1 MSTSAVMSLSEGAP
15 VSALSSAALLSFV
28 LLTTPLDA
36 GAHAPLPTCTSGTRQ
51 VELMAGQPD
60 VKHEVCIRPG
70 RSTSFFFN
78 AKLARVELPEPE
90 RFRVIK
96 DETGFT
102 LMATQALPAG
112 ERVPVTVSF
121 QEGTPASATFTLV
134 VHPSEVEHEVLVMRR
149 ERTVASYR
157 EGEQRALEEAR
168 QCRWENARLQVEC
181 TAQVG
186 LTTLLSLKIM
196 GEKGVPSK
204 SLEDEVSACPGN
216 TLTPV
221 KAHSYR
227 SDTGH
232 TTEDGRKRVRLAVVQ
247 ELRNTGDTPWTLAE
261 AVLVGPRGEEWKAL
275 AVWPLKPIP
284 PGQSGHVVVEVEV
297 PEAQAHST
305 FTLKLWS
312 QEGGARGELFDGVT
326 FP

>member
-1 MSTSAVMSLSEGAP
+1 MF
-15 VSALSSAALLSFV
+15 ALSSAALLPFV

-36 GAHAPLPTCTSGTRQ
+36 GARAPLPTCASGTRQ
-51 VELMAGQPD
+51 VELMAGRPD

-90 RFRVIK
+90 LFRLIK
-96 DETGFT
+96 DEAGFT
-102 LMATQALPAG
+102 LMATQALPDG
-112 ERVPVTVSF
+112 ERVPVTVYF
-121 QEGTPASATFTLV
+121 QEGTPVSATFVLV
-134 VHPSEVEHEVLVMRR
+134 VHPSEVEHEVLVTRQ

-157 EGEQRALEEAR
+157 EGEQQALEEAR

-186 LTTLLSLKIM
+186 LTTLLSLKLM
-196 GEKGVPSK
+196 GETGVPSK
-204 SLEDEVSACPGN
+204 DIKRSLFVRPGN
-216 TLTPV
+216 TLTHN

-227 SDTGH
+227 SDTGR
-232 TTEDGRKRVRLAVVQ
+232 TTEDGRTLVRLAVVQ
-247 ELRNTGDTPWTLAE
+247 ELRNTADTPWTLAG

-275 AVWPLKPIP
+275 AVWPLEPIA
-284 PGQSGHVVVEVEV
+284 PGKKQRVVVEVEV
-297 PEAQAHST
+297 PEEEARGT

-312 QEGGARGELFDGVT
+312 QEEGRARDECFEGVT

>member
-1 MSTSAVMSLSEGAP
+1 M
-15 VSALSSAALLSFV
+15 SALSSAALLPFV

-36 GAHAPLPTCTSGTRQ
+36 RAHASLPTCASGTRQ
-51 VELMAGQPD
+51 VELMAGMPD

-96 DETGFT
+96 DEAGFA
-102 LMATQALPAG
+102 LMATQPLPAG

-121 QEGTPASATFTLV
+121 QEGTPASATFELV
-134 VHPSEVEHEVLVMRR
+134 VHPSEAEQQVLVTRQ

-168 QCRWENARLQVEC
+168 RCRWENVRLQVEC

-186 LTTLLSLKIM
+186 LTTLLSLKLM
-196 GEKGVPSK
+196 GKTGVPSK
-204 SLEDEVSACPGN
+204 YLENAVSARPGN
-216 TLTPV
+216 TLTTSN
-221 KAHSYR
+221 ARSYR

-232 TTEDGRKRVRLAVVQ
+232 EESGSKRVRLAVEQ
-247 ELRNTGDTPWTLAE
+247 ELRNTGDTPWTLAG
-261 AVLVGPRGEEWKAL
+261 AVLVGPRGEECKAL
-275 AVWPLKPIP
+275 VVWPLEPIA
-284 PGQSGHVVVEVEV
+284 PGEKHRVVVEVEATEV
-297 PEAQAHST
+297 QARGT

>member
-1 MSTSAVMSLSEGAP
+1 MF
-15 VSALSSAALLSFV
+15 ALSSAALLPFA

-36 GAHAPLPTCTSGTRQ
+36 RAHAPLPTCASGTRQ
-51 VELMAGQPD
+51 VELMAGRPD

-90 RFRVIK
+90 RFRLIK
-96 DETGFT
+96 DETGFA
-102 LMATQALPAG
+102 LMATQVLPDG

-121 QEGTPASATFTLV
+121 QDGAPATATFVLV
-134 VHPSEVEHEVLVMRR
+134 VHPSDVEHEVLVTRQ
-149 ERTVASYR
+149 ERSLASYR

-168 QCRWENARLQVEC
+168 QCRWENARLQIEC

-186 LTTLLSLKIM
+186 LTTVLSQKLM
-196 GEKGVPSK
+196 GHKGVPSK
-204 SLEDEVSACPGN
+204 HIENSISAGPGN
-216 TLTPV
+216 TLISS

-232 TTEDGRKRVRLAVVQ
+232 TTEDGRGLVRLAVEQ
-247 ELRNTGDTPWTLAE
+247 ELHNTGDTPWTLAG
-261 AVLVGPRGEEWKAL
+261 AVLVGPGGKEWKAL
-275 AVWPLKPIP
+275 AVWPREPIP
-284 PGQSGHVVVEVEV
+284 PGRMRRVVVEVEAT
-297 PEAQAHST
+297 EAEARGT

-312 QEGGARGELFDGVT
+312 QEDGVRVEFFDGVT

>member
-1 MSTSAVMSLSEGAP
+1 VF
-15 VSALSSAALLSFV
+15 ALSSAALLSFV
-28 LLTTPLDA
+28 LLTTPLD
-36 GAHAPLPTCTSGTRQ
+36 GSAHAPLPTCVSGTRQ
-51 VELMAGQPD
+51 VELMAGLPD
-60 VKHEVCIRPG
+60 VKHKVCIRPG
-70 RSTSFFFN
+70 RSTSFFFD

-96 DETGFT
+96 DEAGFA
-102 LMATQALPAG
+102 LMATQALPTG

-134 VHPSEVEHEVLVMRR
+134 VHPSEAEQQVVVTRQ

-186 LTTLLSLKIM
+186 LNTLLSLKLI
-196 GEKGVPSK
+196 GKKGVPSRNIE
-204 SLEDEVSACPGN
+204 SNRSARPGN
-216 TLTPV
+216 TLTAS
-221 KAHSYR
+221 KARSYR

-232 TTEDGRKRVRLAVVQ
+232 TTEDGRGLVRLAVEQVL
-247 ELRNTGDTPWTLAE
+247 ENTGSTPWTLAG
-261 AVLVGPRGEEWKAL
+261 AVLVGPEGKEWKAL
-275 AVWPLKPIP
+275 AVWSLGPLA
-284 PGQSGHVVVEVEV
+284 PGKKQRVVVGVEV
-297 PEAQAHST
+297 PEQEARGT

-312 QEGGARGELFDGVT
+312 QEGGARGELFDGVS